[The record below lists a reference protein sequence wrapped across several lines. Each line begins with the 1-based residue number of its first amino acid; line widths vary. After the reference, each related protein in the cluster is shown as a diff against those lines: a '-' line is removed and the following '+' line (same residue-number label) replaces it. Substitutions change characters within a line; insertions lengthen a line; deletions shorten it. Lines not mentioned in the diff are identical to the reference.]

1 MISFKEEEN
10 MKKAISMAMAVTVAL
25 STAATTVPVMADD
38 PVELTIWSPT
48 DTEAI

>member
-1 MISFKEEEN
+1 

-38 PVELTIWSPT
+38 PVELTI
-48 DTEAI
+48 